1 MRRISPGAL
10 LWSIILGAAV
20 IGIAYLLGSGKL
32 AFFLHPRTWG
42 ALRLATVLLLLL
54 CVVSWRDSYNTH
66 THRPVSLAHVL
77 FLLPLLLALSCPP
90 QMLSLEIIS
99 KKGLLGVLRG
109 HAANCTETHAPL
121 VVFAPDQA
129 IIVKDENFLVI
140 MEALWEH
147 TDSYLGYE
155 LEMLGFVYEDPLLGS
170 DDFVLARL
178 VMTCCAA
185 DAEVAGLLC
194 RYSERGGLTAGQW
207 VTVRGRI
214 GKMPYYNAAVREV
227 IDMPYLQVTETIPS
241 EKPAQEYI
249 YP

>member
-1 MRRISPGAL
+1 MRRLNLGAS
-10 LWSIILGAAV
+10 LWSIILGITV
-20 IGIAYLLGSGKL
+20 IGIAYLLGSGKI

-42 ALRLATVLLLLL
+42 ALTLATVLLLLL
-54 CVVSWRDSYNTH
+54 CIVSWRDSYSIH
-66 THRPVSLAHVL
+66 TYRPVGLAHVL
-77 FLLPLLLALSCPP
+77 FLLPMLLALSCPP
-90 QMLSLEIIS
+90 QMLSLEVIS
-99 KKGLLGVLRG
+99 KKGLMGVLRG
-109 HAANCTETHAPL
+109 HATNCTEMHAPL
-121 VVFAPDQA
+121 AVFAPDQA
-129 IIVKDENFLVI
+129 IIVRDGNFLVV

-147 TDSYLGYE
+147 TDTYLGRE
-155 LEMLGFVYEDPLLGS
+155 LEMLGFVYEDPLLGT

-207 VTVRGRI
+207 VTVRGKLA
-214 GKMPYYNAAVREV
+214 KMPFYNAALREV
-227 IDMPYLQVTETIPS
+227 IDMPYLQVTEIIPS

>member
-1 MRRISPGAL
+1 MRRINPGAL
-10 LWSIILGAAV
+10 LWSIILSITV
-20 IGIAYLLGSGKL
+20 VGIFHLLGSGQL

-42 ALRLATVLLLLL
+42 FLRLATVFLLLL
-54 CVVSWRDSYNTH
+54 CLVSWRDSYSTH
-66 THRPVSLAHVL
+66 TYRPVSLAHAL

-90 QMLSLEIIS
+90 QMLTLEVIS

-121 VVFAPDQA
+121 AVFAPDQT
-129 IIVKDENFLVI
+129 IIVNDENFLAV

-147 TDSYLGYE
+147 TDTYLGCE
-155 LEMLGFVYEDPLLGS
+155 LEMLGFVYEDPLLGP

-194 RYSERGGLTAGQW
+194 RYSERSGLAAGQW
-207 VTVRGRI
+207 ITVRGRI
-214 GKMPYYNAAVREV
+214 GKMPFYNAALREV
-227 IDMPYLQVTETIPS
+227 IEMPYLQVTEIIPS
-241 EKPAQEYI
+241 EKPAQEYV